1 MNKICR
7 IAIVDDHK
15 IVRDGLKLMTLGQ
28 NNIKII
34 FEADSGKS
42 LFKSLEYQTIDLLVL
57 DIVMP
62 EMTGIEITK
71 KIMQENP
78 KIKILILSANDDGNT
93 ILSVIEEGAKGFLSK
108 DTSKDEFIKALNL
121 ICSGEEYFGDSISKT
136 IYNIFVKKTKKEKL
150 NDALSNREI
159 EIIKL
164 FSDGMTYIEIGE
176 KLFISPRTVETHK
189 RNIMKKL
196 NLATSVDLVKYAIK
210 NNIITLN

>member
-1 MNKICR
+1 MNKICK

-15 IVRDGLKLMTLGQ
+15 IVRDGLKLMILGQ
-28 NNIKII
+28 KKFKII

-42 LFKSLEYQTIDLLVL
+42 LFEKLKFNDIDLLIL
-57 DIVMP
+57 DISMP
-62 EMTGIEITK
+62 EMNGIEITEK
-71 KIMQENP
+71 LTQEKNN
-78 KIKILILSANDDGNT
+78 IKILVLSANDDGNT
-93 ILSVIEEGAKGFLSK
+93 ILLAIEKGAKGFLSK

-136 IYNIFVKKTKKEKL
+136 IYNIFINKTNKKEL
-150 NDALSNREI
+150 NSALSDREI

-196 NLATSVDLVKYAIK
+196 NLTTSVDLVKYAIK
-210 NNIITLN
+210 NNIITLY